1 MAWMQRIMF
10 MARKWLMAAGILVV
24 MPAIVPSS
32 AHAAGT
38 ASGTLV
44 SNSVLLQCSL
54 CGAGGITSAAPQFV
68 VDNKVNVSVTDG
80 DGAATSVVAGQA
92 SAVSAFTIS
101 NLGNTV
107 QDYSL
112 TAANIASGVALF
124 GGTDNF
130 DAACMVRVESGA
142 IPGYDAADTAAFIDE
157 LVPDAS
163 RTVYVVCDIAASQ
176 AGGDLAIVSL
186 AAATLQGGT
195 PGMQGGATAATVGV
209 DTPATVDI
217 VFADSVGSDD
227 AGRDGRHSARGA
239 YLLGTPVTLSK
250 TIANIQDP
258 SGCSAASGCKVVRGS
273 VLTYRIELVVP
284 GAANVSGLVLTDP
297 IPADMTYVPDSIVVN
312 GAATTDAADG
322 DQADFGITSA
332 NTVTVSPGSVSAPL
346 TIWFTFRTTI
356 N

>member
-1 MAWMQRIMF
+1 MF
-10 MARKWLMAAGILVV
+10 LARKWLMAAGILV
-24 MPAIVPSS
+24 MPVVAPSS

-54 CGAGGITSAAPQFV
+54 CGAGGIASAAAPFV
-68 VDNKVNVSVTDG
+68 VDNKVNVSVTDS

-107 QDYSL
+107 QDYAL
-112 TAANIASGVALF
+112 AGTNIASGAALF

-130 DAACMVRVESGA
+130 DAAACRVRVESGTA
-142 IPGYDAADTAAFIDE
+142 PGYDAADTATFIDE
-157 LVPDAS
+157 LAPDAS

-176 AGGDLAIVSL
+176 AGGDLAIVSV
-186 AAATLQGGT
+186 AAATMQGGT
-195 PGMQGGATAATVGV
+195 PGLQGAVMAATAGA
-209 DTPATVDI
+209 DSPATVDI
-217 VFADSVGSDD
+217 VFVDAPGSDD

-258 SGCSAASGCKVVRGS
+258 SGCSAAAGCKIARGS
-273 VLTYRIELVVP
+273 ILTYRIELVVP
-284 GAANVSGLVLTDP
+284 GAGSVTGLVLTDP
-297 IPADMTYVPDSIVVN
+297 IPPDMTYVPDSIVVN
-312 GAATTDAADG
+312 GAKKTDAADG
-322 DQADFGITSA
+322 DQADFGITSP
-332 NTVTVSPGSVSAPL
+332 NTVTVSPGSVTAPL
-346 TIWFTFRTTI
+346 TIWFTFRATI

>member
-10 MARKWLMAAGILVV
+10 MARKWLMVAGILV
-24 MPAIVPSS
+24 MPAVVPSS
-32 AHAAGT
+32 ARAAGT
-38 ASGTLV
+38 ASGTPV

-54 CGAGGITSAAPQFV
+54 CGAGGITSAAAPFV

-80 DGAATSVVAGQA
+80 DGAATSAVAGQA

-112 TAANIASGVALF
+112 TAANIASGAALF

-130 DAACMVRVESGA
+130 DAAACMVRVESGA
-142 IPGYDAADTAAFIDE
+142 TPGYDAADTATFIDE

-163 RTVYVVCDIAASQ
+163 RTVYVVCNIAASQ

-195 PGMQGGATAATVGV
+195 PGMQGGATAATIGV

-217 VFADSVGSDD
+217 VFVDAVGSDD
-227 AGRDGRHSARGA
+227 TGRDGRHSARGA

-258 SGCSAASGCKVVRGS
+258 SGCSAASGCKVVRGAI
-273 VLTYRIELVVP
+273 LTYRIELVVP
-284 GAANVSGLVLTDP
+284 GAGNVSGLVLTDP

-312 GAATTDAADG
+312 GAAKTDAADG